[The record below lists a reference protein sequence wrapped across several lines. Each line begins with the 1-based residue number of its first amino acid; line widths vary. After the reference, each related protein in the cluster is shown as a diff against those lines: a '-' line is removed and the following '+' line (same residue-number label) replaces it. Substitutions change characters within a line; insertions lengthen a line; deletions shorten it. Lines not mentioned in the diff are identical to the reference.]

1 MIVSKKEEI
10 TMKTAQK
17 SGLVLI
23 VAFLAFQGTVFAET
37 LSGKVESVDPA
48 QNTFSLSRPSIPDA
62 TVNETLNISVGTETT
77 YSGIVSLSDLKTGA
91 EVSVD
96 AQSGTD
102 GKYSATSV
110 SAAVAAPK
118 AAM

>member
-1 MIVSKKEEI
+1 
-10 TMKTAQK
+10 MKTTQK
-17 SGLVLI
+17 LGLVLT
-23 VAFLAFQGTVFAET
+23 VAFLAFQGTAFAET

-48 QNTFSLSRPSIPDA
+48 QNTFSLSRPSIADA
-62 TVNETLNISVGTETT
+62 AVSETLNISVGTGTT
-77 YSGIVSLSDLKTGA
+77 YSGIVSLSELKTGT

-110 SAAVAAPK
+110 SAAVAAPE
-118 AAM
+118 AVV